1 MTKSSLVD
9 KEAEQCVVLFF
20 CLLLFNLKYPVKT
33 PTLLSGQSQGDFLTT
48 DKLQH
53 KSVVNQ

>member
-9 KEAEQCVVLFF
+9 FF
-20 CLLLFNLKYPVKT
+20 YLYSSNVDVIFLIDRIKT
-33 PTLLSGQSQGDFLTT
+33 LTLLEGQSQGDFLTT